1 MLEQANICHTVFNG
15 VNSVVI
21 QLKTTEVQKQRDLFI
36 KQQQGVCPLCQQQ
49 LVKPCCDHS
58 HIGEPHEH
66 HVRGALCLSCNSA
79 AGHIYKKLI
88 RSGLVNRLGVQ
99 GAVDWLSQLANYYQ
113 QDYSMNPYHPN
124 RCTDLARQFKAKG
137 KPEQLAELKR
147 LGVEAEGTK
156 EQLLKLYK
164 KHITKNPH

>member
-1 MLEQANICHTVFNG
+1 MVQ
-15 VNSVVI
+15 

-36 KQQQGVCPLCQQQ
+36 KQQQGLCVLCEQPIER
-49 LVKPCCDHS
+49 PCLDHA
-58 HIGEPHEH
+58 HAGEPHEH
-66 HVRGALCLSCNSA
+66 HVRGACCAQCNSCLGA
-79 AGHIYKKLI
+79 IWKKLQ
-88 RSGLVNRLGVQ
+88 RSGLLNRLGQQ
-99 GAVDWLSQLANYYQ
+99 GAVRWLVNAASYYQ

-124 RCTDLARQFKAKG
+124 RCTDLARQFKTKG

-147 LGVEAEGTK
+147 LGVEAELKKGTK